1 MRLSRKQPTGTWLR
15 KILPCLASC
24 VPFVFAFLVIKL
36 YDVSI
41 YTMSIYTMVYK
52 YFSTSEK
59 FKLMLT
65 QSHVAY
71 DMSGARTTLISSQ
84 EETFWSILLL
94 LTSLKKRQMLSLSI
108 GIILHVG

>member
-24 VPFVFAFLVIKL
+24 MSFVLAFLVIQL
-36 YDVSI
+36 YD
-41 YTMSIYTMVYK
+41 MSILN

-71 DMSGARTTLISSQ
+71 DMSGARTTLTSSH
-84 EETFWSILLL
+84 EESFWSILLL
-94 LTSLKKRQMLSLSI
+94 LTSTLKKSQMLSLALESSCM
-108 GIILHVG
+108 